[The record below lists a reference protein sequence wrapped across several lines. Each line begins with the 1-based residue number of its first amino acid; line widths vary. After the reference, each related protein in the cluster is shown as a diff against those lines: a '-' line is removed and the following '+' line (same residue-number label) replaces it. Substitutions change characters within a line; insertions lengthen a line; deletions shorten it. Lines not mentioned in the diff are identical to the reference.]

1 MWNLFWDAAWRVAIA
16 GFVFGAGLPALFA
29 VGVRSTVV
37 ARQSN
42 GAGTDPQVVSSIPRP
57 VNQVLGIV
65 CFAAVLIAVV
75 VGITIIVAAGL
86 GKEVSFD
93 HVYPTLVPKS

>member
-29 VGVRSTVV
+29 VGVRSTVL
-37 ARQSN
+37 ARSPD
-42 GAGTDPQVVSSIPRP
+42 ASSTDQQLVSSIPRGLNH
-57 VNQVLGIV
+57 VIGIV
-65 CFAAVLIAVV
+65 CFAAVLIAVA

-93 HVYPTLVPKS
+93 HVFPTLVPKD